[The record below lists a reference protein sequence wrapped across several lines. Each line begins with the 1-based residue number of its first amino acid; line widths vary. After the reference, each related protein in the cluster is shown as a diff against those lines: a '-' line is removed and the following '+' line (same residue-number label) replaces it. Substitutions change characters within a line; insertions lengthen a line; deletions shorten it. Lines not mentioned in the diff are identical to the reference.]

1 MNSPLVYV
9 RICNPSSDPSAR
21 LDVRTIRQDVAPGE
35 PASLMGQLT
44 VYPSEEVLLQLP
56 AGAAIVIAEEGTF
69 NG

>member
-9 RICNPSSDPSAR
+9 RITNPSSDPNAR

-35 PASLMGQLT
+35 PASLMGSLI
-44 VYPSEEVLLQLP
+44 VYPGEEVLLQVP
-56 AGAAIVIAEEGTF
+56 PGAAIVVAEEGTL